1 ISERHSLVVANLL
14 LRSQISNLTGLLHCF
29 ANCSFTPPSS
39 LSPPMAPSHRCYKN
53 NYGFPI
59 VGTCLEIGAVQ
70 ILVVN
75 SYVYVH
81 CIKVRQLSRY
91 DPCTEK
97 YAEIYYNRP
106 DVQKALHANTTGIPY
121 KWTACS
127 EVLNRNWNDTDV
139 SVLPIYRQLMANRIR
154 VWVFSGDVDSVVPV
168 IATRY
173 ALAQLKVAT
182 KIPWYPCEMIQ

>member
-1 ISERHSLVVANLL
+1 ISERHSLVVANWSQIFFSD
-14 LRSQISNLTGLLHCF
+14 LRSQISLVCYTALP
-29 ANCSFTPPSS
+29 T
-39 LSPPMAPSHRCYKN
+39 APSRRRARCRRRRLLLTVA
-53 NYGFPI
+53 I
-59 VGTCLEIGAVQ
+59 R
-70 ILVVN
+70 
-75 SYVYVH
+75 
-81 CIKVRQLSRY
+81 IKFLCEVRQLSRY

-97 YAEIYYNRP
+97 YAEIYYNRS

-121 KWTACS
+121 KWTACI

-168 IATRY
+168 TATRY

-182 KIPWYPCEMIQ
+182 KIPWYP